1 MGNYMEKEMR
11 EFGFYLDAWKFCYL
25 NSIPITCIRKK
36 EWSIWVVEFGK
47 RKVVDIPLQSV
58 A

>member
-1 MGNYMEKEMR
+1 MEKEMR
-11 EFGFYLDAWKFCYL
+11 EFGFFLDAWKFCYL
-25 NSIPITCIRKK
+25 NNIPITCIRKK
-36 EWSIWVVEFGK
+36 EWSVWVVEFGK